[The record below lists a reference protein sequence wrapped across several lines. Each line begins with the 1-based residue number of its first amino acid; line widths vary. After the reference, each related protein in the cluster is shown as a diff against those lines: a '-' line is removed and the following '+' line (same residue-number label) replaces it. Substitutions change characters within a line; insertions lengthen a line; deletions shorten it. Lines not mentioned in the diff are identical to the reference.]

1 MRALVTGGA
10 KRLGR
15 EISVYLANRGYD
27 VAVHYNSSENEA
39 LDVAKEIN
47 SQGRL
52 SECLKCDLL
61 IEDQVKALVP
71 LASEALGGPI
81 SMLVNNA
88 SIFEHDSFDDATR
101 ASIYA
106 SEHYAAVGSLLDP
119 LICELSLF
127 NNSMKVIYF
136 NAGTSYWWS

>member
-39 LDVAKEIN
+39 LDVAREIN
-47 SQGRL
+47 NQGRL

-61 IEDQVKALVP
+61 IEDQVKALMP
-71 LASEALGGPI
+71 LASTEALGGPI

-88 SIFEHDSFDDATR
+88 SIFEHDSFEDATR
-101 ASIYA
+101 ASWDRHMESNLRAPFVLTHSILQA
-106 SEHYAAVGSLLDP
+106 IS
-119 LICELSLF
+119 
-127 NNSMKVIYF
+127 
-136 NAGTSYWWS
+136 